1 MGGRSTNSERAG
13 RPVCRLT
20 SCVMTADEYRT
31 MLKRRARIQRAKNP
45 RPAAEQP
52 GLSEQMRQLIDLSTA
67 EDRRNLSVQNRAGDV
82 GKRRRRTDETSDE
95 TER

>member
-1 MGGRSTNSERAG
+1 
-13 RPVCRLT
+13 
-20 SCVMTADEYRT
+20 MTADEYRT
-31 MLKRRARIQRAKNP
+31 MLKRRARIQATKSP
-45 RPAAEQP
+45 TAEQP

-67 EDRRNLSVQNRAGDV
+67 EDRRNLSVQNRSGDD